1 MKPQAMPLVALVLA
15 GCATSPPPVV
25 VPREVVT
32 PVYSCPA
39 PPQLPPKPKALL
51 SEPWSHTAGRNDS
64 QAYIKRLEA
73 HIEALRA
80 LLAPYTRERTANP
93 HEPSE

>member
-1 MKPQAMPLVALVLA
+1 MKAKATALMVLVLT
-15 GCATSPPPVV
+15 GCATSSPPVV
-25 VPREVVT
+25 VPREVLA
-32 PVYSCPA
+32 PMYSCPA

-64 QAYIKRLEA
+64 QAYIQRLEA

-80 LLAPYTRERTANP
+80 LLAPYTGERTENP